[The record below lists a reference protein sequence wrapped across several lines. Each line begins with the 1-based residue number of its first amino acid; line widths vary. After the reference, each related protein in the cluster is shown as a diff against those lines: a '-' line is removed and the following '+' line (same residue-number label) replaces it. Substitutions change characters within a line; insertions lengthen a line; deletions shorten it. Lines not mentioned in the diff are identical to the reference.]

1 MELTNHSKKIREVE
15 TELRARLVSMG
26 QTNFAKMAGWSDSKV
41 SRLNIQDM
49 AVTFVL
55 LEKVWET
62 SLIRK
67 WQDRQWKL
75 LCREI
80 KNARRARPGV
90 LSKSICNSDG
100 ITGSIHRSNYAK
112 TS

>member
-1 MELTNHSKKIREVE
+1 MELANHSKKIREVE
-15 TELRARLVSMG
+15 TEIRARLVSMG

-62 SLIRK
+62 SLIREVA
-67 WQDRQWKL
+67 RQAVEAVMP
-75 LCREI
+75 RI
-80 KNARRARPGV
+80 KNARRQPSV
-90 LSKSICNSDG
+90 LTKSRWISKG
-100 ITGSIHRSNYAK
+100 IRRGNYDK
-112 TS
+112 T